1 MFLKAITMVLMASV
15 WAGSAWAES
24 DSLIVFRGVCDASA
38 AFFDSKDQLVVADD
52 RTDVVQ
58 VYGLTGGMP
67 VGNHDMYP
75 FTGTNRYARRNFS
88 AFEAVAAQ
96 GEDLFFLTSH
106 ARERRSGANRPRRR
120 VFLAVRSVEVDG
132 VETFELVGAA
142 YKNLHTSLSES
153 PELKSFGIG
162 NSIMEVYRE
171 LPHLRP
177 DKSGI
182 LIQALAAGQ
191 DGKSLWIGLR
201 NPRRASRAIVIPFLN
216 PQRVVLGLARP
227 EFGKPVLLDLGG
239 YGISDM
245 LLDRTRNNYWI
256 AAGPHDKR
264 GLSRLYRWSGLESEP
279 PILMME
285 IEPSDF
291 ETQAIALSDSGR
303 MLLLSDEGDRPFEV
317 EGRPQCKRNLAEDGT
332 CACHDLVDDS
342 RKRFRGQWVS
352 LPLDPSGKP

>member
-1 MFLKAITMVLMASV
+1 MFLKAIATVLMASV
-15 WAGSAWAES
+15 WAGNAWSES
-24 DSLIVFRGVCDASA
+24 DSPIVFQGVCDASA
-38 AFFDSKDQLVVADD
+38 AFFDSKGQLVVADD
-52 RTDVVQ
+52 QTDVVQ
-58 VYGLTGGMP
+58 VYALTGGTP

-75 FTGTNRYARRNFS
+75 YTGTNRYARRNFS

-120 VFLAVRSVEVDG
+120 KFFAVRSVEVEG
-132 VETFELVGAA
+132 VETFQLVGAA

-153 PELKSFGIG
+153 PELKRFGIG
-162 NSIMEVYRE
+162 NSIMDVYRE

-182 LIQALAAGQ
+182 MMQALAAGQ

-201 NPRRASRAIVIPFLN
+201 NPRRAGRAIVIPFFN
-216 PQRVVLGLARP
+216 PLRVVLGVANP
-227 EFGKPVLLDLGG
+227 KFGKPVLLDLGG

-245 LLDRTRNNYWI
+245 LLDRTRNVYWI
-256 AAGPHDKR
+256 VAGPHDKR
-264 GLSRLYRWSGLESEP
+264 GLSRLYRWSGSESESP
-279 PILMME
+279 VRMME

-303 MLLLSDEGDRPFEV
+303 MLLLSDDGDGPFEV
-317 EGRPQCKRNLAEDGT
+317 EGRAQCKRNLAEDGT
-332 CACHDLVDDS
+332 CACHDLVDES

-352 LPLDPSGKP
+352 LPSDPSEKQ